1 MGRAGLRCPRHRGKV
16 IFVDTNVLVDLINND
31 PVWAQWSRREL
42 ASAKALDELAISPIV
57 YAELSFGYPRIED
70 LDLMLDTT
78 GIGLMPIPR
87 RALFLAG
94 KAFRQ
99 YRAAGGTRTGVLPD
113 FFVGAHALIAGAPLL
128 TRDPRR
134 YRTYFP
140 DLRLIAPH

>member
-1 MGRAGLRCPRHRGKV
+1 M